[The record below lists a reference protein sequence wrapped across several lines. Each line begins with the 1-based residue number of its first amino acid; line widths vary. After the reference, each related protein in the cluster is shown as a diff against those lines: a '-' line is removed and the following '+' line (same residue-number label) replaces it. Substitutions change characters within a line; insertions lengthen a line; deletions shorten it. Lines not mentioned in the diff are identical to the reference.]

1 MKRLLL
7 LLTAIGVVAVS
18 CQKDIAYSDMSEKE
32 TSIEVKISPYAV
44 SEEKALSRLE
54 SELATIKGVETRASN
69 RSVRTIKPIKFNDIA
84 PATRS
89 SDIDVDNLL
98 YIVEFEDGQGSAILG
113 ADERVEPIY
122 AILDESVLTEEDFQ
136 NATNCENR
144 DNISTFTAGL
154 IAQSAINSVSTYGL
168 LPDQEITSDFYDI
181 EEEKVSVI
189 YIPPMLF
196 TKWGQNSPYN
206 DEFPM
211 TNDNS
216 TYYYIPYAGCGAIS
230 VAQILTYHQVSPLVN
245 INNRIHLY
253 SDVSRFNIY
262 NDYQLIDDYYKTR
275 LGYFIYDI
283 AVDMNSVYKP
293 DGTSTSTYSAAK
305 LLRKS
310 GLSGVLTKYSMKE
323 DVVNDM
329 LNEGNPVWIRAED
342 DNGTPDNDDD
352 NKGHAWVID
361 GRRYTQTSLYKV
373 TIRDGQVI
381 SREFMQSYLT
391 NYIHCNFGWSGDCDG
406 YYNYNVYD
414 LTYRKSGEMY
424 EPMYGDV
431 DTTRNR
437 VYQLD
442 INLIKYHR

>member
-1 MKRLLL
+1 
-7 LLTAIGVVAVS
+7 
-18 CQKDIAYSDMSEKE
+18 
-32 TSIEVKISPYAV
+32 
-44 SEEKALSRLE
+44 
-54 SELATIKGVETRASN
+54 
-69 RSVRTIKPIKFNDIA
+69 
-84 PATRS
+84 
-89 SDIDVDNLL
+89 
-98 YIVEFEDGQGSAILG
+98 
-113 ADERVEPIY
+113 
-122 AILDESVLTEEDFQ
+122 
-136 NATNCENR
+136 
-144 DNISTFTAGL
+144 
-154 IAQSAINSVSTYGL
+154 
-168 LPDQEITSDFYDI
+168 
-181 EEEKVSVI
+181 
-189 YIPPMLF
+189 
-196 TKWGQNSPYN
+196 
-206 DEFPM
+206 
-211 TNDNS
+211 
-216 TYYYIPYAGCGAIS
+216 
-230 VAQILTYHQVSPLVN
+230 
-245 INNRIHLY
+245 
-253 SDVSRFNIY
+253 
-262 NDYQLIDDYYKTR
+262 
-275 LGYFIYDI
+275 
-283 AVDMNSVYKP
+283 MNSVYKP

-424 EPMYGDV
+424 ELMYGDV